1 MCPAIIKEKTMF
13 FNQIVI
19 IPENA
24 KNNNSPDCKF
34 SVIKP

>member
-1 MCPAIIKEKTMF
+1 MCPAIIREKTMF

-24 KNNNSPDCKF
+24 KNNNPAGSKF